1 MIKGRT
7 SLSSNPAGKRN
18 SHSRVVFVGCT
29 IFKPTSPVS
38 SQRCPGLLFR
48 PDAGDTNWD
57 GCPDHRGCLH
67 GTFCP
72 VSVLNALGAGT
83 SDLSQGNQ
91 ILPLRTLQPQEK
103 KEKKTLQTGMSLCSQ
118 GCLCVAF
125 PAASELKSLKLSRS
139 FIFIKS

>member
-1 MIKGRT
+1 MLKGRT

-18 SHSRVVFVGCT
+18 SHSRVVFMGCT

-38 SQRCPGLLFR
+38 PQRCPGLLFR
-48 PDAGDTNWD
+48 PDAEDTNWD

-72 VSVLNALGAGT
+72 VSVLNAFGAGT
-83 SDLSQGNQ
+83 SDLSRKIRFFLSGHYN
-91 ILPLRTLQPQEK
+91 LRKKREK
-103 KEKKTLQTGMSLCSQ
+103 KPADRMSLCSQ
-118 GCLCVAF
+118 GCLCMAF

-139 FIFIKS
+139 LIFIKS